1 MIDPQEPKDGDFA
14 SYVEKLVNTPAR
26 GGALQPSPG
35 AVQTAGERRAARRAA
50 EQQRS
55 AADGVPTSG
64 PHAAMPEL
72 LRKVLASR
80 GGTETR
86 QAMEGLFRAARTPGT
101 GASGVPVELAAGA
114 AAGVGRVLGRIGGL
128 LLLAG
133 IVPIGLWIAGV
144 GIFDEFPEG
153 ALPLLFFGFALR
165 AMGSRL
171 RGTNKVT

>member
-14 SYVEKLVNTPAR
+14 SYVEKLVNTPSR

-35 AVQTAGERRAARRAA
+35 AVPTAGERRAARRAA

-55 AADGVPTSG
+55 AADGVAAAS
-64 PHAAMPEL
+64 PHTAMPEV

-80 GGTETR
+80 GGAETR

-101 GASGVPVELAAGA
+101 GESLAPSQLAGA
-114 AAGVGRVLGRIGGL
+114 AVSVGRVVGRIGSL

-133 IVPIGLWIAGV
+133 IVPIGLWIANV

-153 ALPLLFFGFALR
+153 ALPLLLFGVALR
-165 AMGSRL
+165 ALSGKL
-171 RGTNKVT
+171 RGAARPE